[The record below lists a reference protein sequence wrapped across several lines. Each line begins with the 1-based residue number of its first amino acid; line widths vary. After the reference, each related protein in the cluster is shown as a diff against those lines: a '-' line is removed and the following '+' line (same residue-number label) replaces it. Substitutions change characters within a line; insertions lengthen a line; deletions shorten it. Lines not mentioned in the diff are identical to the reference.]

1 MIVLLDHV
9 RGKFGSERIPLTALR
24 YLPNST
30 NQLFILKLVL
40 AIVYTHS
47 FYANI
52 LPTKWFR
59 LAHSQISYPSKIFP
73 RTDMLIVVLEK
84 DCSLCQASALLLG
97 SQLPVML
104 KFVLV

>member
-1 MIVLLDHV
+1 MTVLLEHV
-9 RGKFGSERIPLTALR
+9 RGKFGSERIPLR

-30 NQLFILKLVL
+30 DQLFILKLVL
-40 AIVYTHS
+40 ATVYTHS

-84 DCSLCQASALLLG
+84 DCSL
-97 SQLPVML
+97 
-104 KFVLV
+104 